1 MQNPTNN
8 AGWGWWAAAKTNCL
22 AVIDQCSEP
31 HGAIVQRC
39 THDQYRFHIRCEWL
53 QQCHS
58 LPTNQTGV
66 NHLQLTY
73 NQIMAEYVQVRH
85 SELLDYIAHVE
96 HLSKDHTQLQE
107 QVKDAKELASI
118 IEKTY
123 KTRLDQLMDLVLELH
138 PSNYQYQ
145 RGLIQAYNVLAGHLE

>member
-1 MQNPTNN
+1 MAQLCRDAPM
-8 AGWGWWAAAKTNCL
+8 
-22 AVIDQCSEP
+22 I
-31 HGAIVQRC
+31 
-39 THDQYRFHIRCEWL
+39 QYRFHIRCEWL
-53 QQCHS
+53 EQCHS

-73 NQIMAEYVQVRH
+73 NRIMAEYVQVRH
-85 SELLDYIAHVE
+85 SELLE
-96 HLSKDHTQLQE
+96 KD
-107 QVKDAKELASI
+107 LASI

-123 KTRLDQLMDLVLELH
+123 KTRLDQLMDLVLDLH

>member
-1 MQNPTNN
+1 MV
-8 AGWGWWAAAKTNCL
+8 ALK
-22 AVIDQCSEP
+22 S
-31 HGAIVQRC
+31 
-39 THDQYRFHIRCEWL
+39 
-53 QQCHS
+53 
-58 LPTNQTGV
+58 
-66 NHLQLTY
+66 Y
-73 NQIMAEYVQVRH
+73 NRIMAEFVQVRH

-96 HLSKDHTQLQE
+96 HLSKDHTTLQE

-145 RGLIQAYNVLAGHLE
+145 RGLIHAYNVMAGHLE

>member
-1 MQNPTNN
+1 
-8 AGWGWWAAAKTNCL
+8 
-22 AVIDQCSEP
+22 
-31 HGAIVQRC
+31 
-39 THDQYRFHIRCEWL
+39 
-53 QQCHS
+53 
-58 LPTNQTGV
+58 V

-73 NQIMAEYVQVRH
+73 NQNMPEYVQVRH
-85 SELLDYIAHVE
+85 AELLDYIAHVE
-96 HLSKDHTQLQE
+96 HLTRDHTLLQE

>member
-1 MQNPTNN
+1 
-8 AGWGWWAAAKTNCL
+8 
-22 AVIDQCSEP
+22 
-31 HGAIVQRC
+31 
-39 THDQYRFHIRCEWL
+39 
-53 QQCHS
+53 
-58 LPTNQTGV
+58 
-66 NHLQLTY
+66 
-73 NQIMAEYVQVRH
+73 MAEYVQVRH

-107 QVKDAKELASI
+107 KVRDANELASI

-123 KTRLDQLMDLVLELH
+123 KTRLDHLIDLVLDLH